1 MRALLLVVMCCGLM
15 VGLRAAPVAAA
26 APEANVPAWPGFRGD
41 GSSTTSAADLPLE
54 WSAEEGIAWQVE
66 LPGYGQ
72 SSPVIWGDTVFITA
86 ATGKMKETL
95 IVAAYDLASGKQRWQ
110 KEFPATEQVE
120 ATDYVSKAAPTP
132 AVDAQRLYVWFES
145 GDLLA
150 LDHAGKLLWQRQL
163 IKEYGEYKG
172 NHGLG
177 SSLAL
182 AKAGLILLIDH
193 DGPGYLLCIDKAS
206 GKNRWKVDRDA
217 RVSWSSPIIIP
228 GDEEEIL
235 ISSKGVVQTYRAGD
249 GKLVWEL
256 TGLDGNTVAS
266 PTPAGELVVIGSNDA
281 AWNVALKRGAQVE
294 DRIAWR
300 AEATNSFG
308 SPLVHRGKVYYV
320 NRAGVAMCVDLADGK
335 TLWSQRLPGSC
346 WASPLGAG
354 DRVYF
359 FTKDGQT
366 LVASADGGEGGRAK
380 VLAENGL
387 PGEGTVFGVAAV
399 PGAFVVRTTGHLIK
413 SSGK

>member
-1 MRALLLVVMCCGLM
+1 MRTWLWVTCCGLIA
-15 VGLRAAPVAAA
+15 GLLAVPAAAA
-26 APEANVPAWPGFRGD
+26 APEAKVPAWPGFRGD
-41 GSSTTSAADLPLE
+41 GSSSTSAGNLPLE
-54 WSAEEGIAWQVE
+54 WSPAKGVAWQVE

-86 ATGKMKETL
+86 ASGKMKETL
-95 IVAAYDLASGKQRWQ
+95 IVAAYDLATGKQKWL
-110 KEFPATEQVE
+110 KEFPAAAQIE

-132 AVDAQRLYVWFES
+132 AVDAERVYAFFET

-150 LDHAGKLLWQRQL
+150 LDHAGNQLWHRQL
-163 IKEYGEYKG
+163 TKEYGEYKG
-172 NHGLG
+172 NHGIG

-182 AKAGLILLIDH
+182 AKAGLIVLWDH
-193 DGPGYLLCIDKAS
+193 EGPGFLLGVDKAT
-206 GKNRWKVDRDA
+206 GKNLWKVDRDA
-217 RVSWSSPIIIP
+217 RVSWSSPIIAP
-228 GDEEEIL
+228 GEQEEVV
-235 ISSKGVVQTYRAGD
+235 ISSKGVVQAYRTSD
-249 GKLVWEL
+249 GKLVWEQ

-266 PTPAGELVVIGSNDA
+266 PTPTGELVVIGSNDA
-281 AWNVALKRGAQVE
+281 AWNVALKRGAEVQ

-320 NRAGVAMCVDLADGK
+320 NRAGVATCIDLADGK

-359 FTKDGQT
+359 FTKDGKT
-366 LVASADGGEGGRAK
+366 VVISADETDGRRAK
-380 VLAENGL
+380 VLAENE
-387 PGEGTVFGVAAV
+387 PPVEGTVYGVAVV
-399 PGAFVVRTTGHLIK
+399 PGAIVLRTTGHLVK
-413 SSGK
+413 LAGE

>member
-1 MRALLLVVMCCGLM
+1 MRTWLWVTCCGLIA
-15 VGLRAAPVAAA
+15 GLLAVPAAAA
-26 APEANVPAWPGFRGD
+26 APEAKVPAWPGFRGD
-41 GSSTTSAADLPLE
+41 GSSSTSAGNLPLE
-54 WSAEEGIAWQVE
+54 WSPAKGVAWQVE

-86 ATGKMKETL
+86 ASGKMKETL
-95 IVAAYDLASGKQRWQ
+95 IVAAYDLATGKQKWL
-110 KEFPATEQVE
+110 KEFPAAAQIE

-132 AVDAQRLYVWFES
+132 AVDAERVYAFFET

-150 LDHAGKLLWQRQL
+150 LDHAGNQLWHRQL
-163 IKEYGEYKG
+163 TKEYGEYKG
-172 NHGLG
+172 NHGIG

-182 AKAGLILLIDH
+182 AKAGLIVLWDH
-193 DGPGYLLCIDKAS
+193 EGPGFLIGVDKAT
-206 GKNRWKVDRDA
+206 GKNLWKVDRDA
-217 RVSWSSPIIIP
+217 RVSWSSPIIAP
-228 GDEEEIL
+228 GEQEEVV
-235 ISSKGVVQTYRAGD
+235 ISSKGVVQAYRTSD
-249 GKLVWEL
+249 GKLVWEQ

-266 PTPAGELVVIGSNDA
+266 PTPTGELVVIGSNDA
-281 AWNVALKRGAQVE
+281 AWNVALKRGAEVQ

-320 NRAGVAMCVDLADGK
+320 NRAGVATCIDLADGK

-359 FTKDGQT
+359 FTKDGKT
-366 LVASADGGEGGRAK
+366 VVISADETDGRRAK
-380 VLAENGL
+380 VLAENE
-387 PGEGTVFGVAAV
+387 PPVEGTVYGVAVV
-399 PGAFVVRTTGHLIK
+399 PGAIVLRTTGHLVK
-413 SSGK
+413 LAGE